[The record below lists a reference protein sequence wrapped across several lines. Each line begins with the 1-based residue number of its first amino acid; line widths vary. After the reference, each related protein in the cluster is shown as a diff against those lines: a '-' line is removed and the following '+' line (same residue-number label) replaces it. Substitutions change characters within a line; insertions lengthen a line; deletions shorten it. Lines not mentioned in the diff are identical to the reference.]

1 MVVAEV
7 LSDGRTEVLEEIQ
20 RSIRLGHDTFVGGRL
35 RRQTMNAAVA
45 ILRDCRRVMDTYRA
59 ERTLAV
65 ATSATREAANAEL
78 FLDRIATAT
87 ELRVELIEPAEES
100 RLIVSAV
107 RAALG
112 TGVNLDVGRTV
123 VAEVGGGSTQL
134 TFLEEGRIT
143 ASASYAMGAVRL
155 QEMLASAD
163 PAPARSAALIRAEIA
178 NTLATIKRTTPIAR
192 VDSYVAVGWEARFA
206 ASQVGRTGE
215 GGAFWAVEADEFER
229 FVERCSGLGPER
241 LARKFGLPFANAE
254 TLLPALI
261 VNHALVRSAR
271 ASRLAVANCSMRD
284 GLLLDLARQ
293 MTGREE
299 SSQAESAIQS
309 ARNIGEKYNY
319 DAAHAENVVRLALR
333 LFEVMQGEHG
343 LNVRHRLLLRLAAM
357 LHEIGSFVSSRSH
370 HKHSLYLIRHSE
382 LFGLRQ
388 EEREVVAA
396 IARYHR
402 RSVPRMIHLEY
413 RALSR
418 QQRLVVNRLAALL
431 RVADALVRGH
441 AEQVLDFRLSP
452 RRDELT
458 VLARGVGEL
467 TLEQRSLARKA
478 DLFEDVYGMNVR
490 MEEAGPDEGSG
501 KSASG

>member
-1 MVVAEV
+1 
-7 LSDGRTEVLEEIQ
+7 
-20 RSIRLGHDTFVGGRL
+20 
-35 RRQTMNAAVA
+35 
-45 ILRDCRRVMDTYRA
+45 
-59 ERTLAV
+59 
-65 ATSATREAANAEL
+65 
-78 FLDRIATAT
+78 
-87 ELRVELIEPAEES
+87 
-100 RLIVSAV
+100 
-107 RAALG
+107 
-112 TGVNLDVGRTV
+112 
-123 VAEVGGGSTQL
+123 
-134 TFLEEGRIT
+134 
-143 ASASYAMGAVRL
+143 
-155 QEMLASAD
+155 
-163 PAPARSAALIRAEIA
+163 
-178 NTLATIKRTTPIAR
+178 
-192 VDSYVAVGWEARFA
+192 
-206 ASQVGRTGE
+206 
-215 GGAFWAVEADEFER
+215 VEADEFER